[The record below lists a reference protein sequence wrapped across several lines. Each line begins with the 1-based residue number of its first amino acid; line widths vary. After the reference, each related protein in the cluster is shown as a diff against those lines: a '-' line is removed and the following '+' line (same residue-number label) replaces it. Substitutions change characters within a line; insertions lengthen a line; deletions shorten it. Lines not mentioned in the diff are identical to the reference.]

1 MNSLSPMANMSSVRP
16 GGVSAER
23 SQSRGH
29 FSNGMDYT
37 TNMNR
42 DDYSM
47 MGFENE
53 DPMNDYSDLFR
64 Y

>member
-1 MNSLSPMANMSSVRP
+1 MSSVRP

-37 TNMNR
+37 TNMNH